1 MRWLYFLGIL
11 LVLVGCREELSEV
24 NPAPP
29 QVAWEQENYILTFQ
43 DSLFLRL
50 IFNKEWREEYGKIQF
65 SVKGAL
71 IDEEALNPIP
81 SSVRPKPGSTS
92 FKIGM
97 ALNEANE
104 EFNGLEAQI
113 QILEDSSYMPVIQRE
128 QTTVTV
134 GAGHDIDMDLWAPQ
148 EEFARLWGFDNVP
161 DQETG
166 PANGRHFAFVHRDP
180 IKPNVVGLYNTDS
193 TRSTNIFNMHRIY
206 ADQDVQS
213 ASARL
218 RMEEALLFIP
228 YDENNPREG
237 TVKVIEQ
244 NIRVHRKSS
253 TNLPPF
259 FYIGI
264 KGEGTYSEITE
275 TIDLEVVFDESDIGG
290 ETEVV
295 YYFRLQPEDN

>member
-1 MRWLYFLGIL
+1 MRCIYYLWIL
-11 LVLVGCREELSEV
+11 LVLMACKEELSEV

-50 IFNKEWREEYGKIQF
+50 IFNKEWREEFGKIYF
-65 SVKGAL
+65 SVKGSL
-71 IDEEALNPIP
+71 FEEENFIAFPASLQPE
-81 SSVRPKPGSTS
+81 VGSTS
-92 FKIGM
+92 LNIGI
-97 ALNEANE
+97 ALTQIRE
-104 EFNGLEAQI
+104 EYNGLEGQI
-113 QILEDSSYMPVIQRE
+113 EIIEDSTYVPVVQRQ
-128 QTTVTV
+128 QTSITV
-134 GAGHDIDMDLWAPQ
+134 GPGHDIDMDLWAPQ
-148 EEFARLWGFDNVP
+148 EEFALLWGFDNDP

-180 IKPNVVGLYNTDS
+180 TKANIVGLYNRDS

-213 ASARL
+213 SSARL

-228 YDENNPREG
+228 ADENNPREG

-244 NIRVHRKSS
+244 NIRVYRKSS

-264 KGEGTYSEITE
+264 KGEGTYSEISE
-275 TIDLEVVFDESDIGG
+275 TIDLEVIFDESDIGG
-290 ETEVV
+290 ESEVI